1 MIINLTQFRTLKPGP
16 PPQFYLPLN
25 IVFYLSL
32 ISHILA
38 ASYAPIQDCDEV
50 FNFWEPTHYLIHGY
64 GFETWEYSPDYAIR
78 SWLYVALHAA
88 PQKLAS
94 LFARH
99 KTFEFYFVRIVLASI
114 CAACETRLF
123 AVISRTLN
131 PRIAILYLVVT
142 SFSPGM
148 FYASV
153 AYLPSSFA
161 MYCSMLGMASFMDWR
176 GGAKT
181 AAGIMWFAIGA
192 IVGWPF
198 AGVLAAP
205 FLLEEV
211 AIASITGNIYE
222 VARRFIDGAARS
234 LIVLVRFPDLHCK
247 ETV

>member
-1 MIINLTQFRTLKPGP
+1 
-16 PPQFYLPLN
+16 
-25 IVFYLSL
+25 
-32 ISHILA
+32 
-38 ASYAPIQDCDEV
+38 
-50 FNFWEPTHYLIHGY
+50 
-64 GFETWEYSPDYAIR
+64 
-78 SWLYVALHAA
+78 
-88 PQKLAS
+88 
-94 LFARH
+94 
-99 KTFEFYFVRIVLASI
+99 
-114 CAACETRLF
+114 
-123 AVISRTLN
+123 
-131 PRIAILYLVVT
+131 
-142 SFSPGM
+142 
-148 FYASV
+148 
-153 AYLPSSFA
+153 
-161 MYCSMLGMASFMDWR
+161 MLGMASFMDWR